1 MNLHATRQNYRLG
14 QLSSA
19 KCQAFYA
26 APDAV
31 PAAAYDAALG
41 AYRPDPT
48 SARPPYLVSRPFTYE
63 DTRLAGWSA
72 PTSPASDH
80 VLPLWVGTAQRAVK
94 AFSLSLLLHHLMRHL
109 VGASNK
115 IVFSSS
121 LVLSKTFSSSFHGL

>member
-48 SARPPYLVSRPFTYE
+48 SARPLHLVSTPSRTRTRGWRAGARRPAPPPT
-63 DTRLAGWSA
+63 TCCRSGSA
-72 PTSPASDH
+72 RRSA
-80 VLPLWVGTAQRAVK
+80 R
-94 AFSLSLLLHHLMRHL
+94 
-109 VGASNK
+109 
-115 IVFSSS
+115 
-121 LVLSKTFSSSFHGL
+121 

>member
-48 SARPPYLVSRPFTYE
+48 SARPLHLVSRPFTYE
-63 DTRLAGWSA
+63 DTRLRRLPSTIGRVYNEFLNRPGQAL
-72 PTSPASDH
+72 
-80 VLPLWVGTAQRAVK
+80 VLGA
-94 AFSLSLLLHHLMRHL
+94 LSLLFGFYLAGSLSTIFGAAGFSQPASGERGRVAL
-109 VGASNK
+109 VTVRN
-115 IVFSSS
+115 
-121 LVLSKTFSSSFHGL
+121 